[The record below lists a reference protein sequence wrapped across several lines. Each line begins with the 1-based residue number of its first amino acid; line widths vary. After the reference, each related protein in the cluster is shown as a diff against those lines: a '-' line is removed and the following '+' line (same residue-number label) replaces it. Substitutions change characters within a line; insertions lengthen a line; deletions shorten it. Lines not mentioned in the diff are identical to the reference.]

1 MAQWTVWPGVPYP
14 LGATW
19 DGYGVNFALFSA
31 GAERVELCL
40 FDSSGQHEQ
49 ARIPLS
55 EYTDQIW
62 HACLPECRP
71 GQLYG
76 YRVYGPYEPAN
87 GRRFNGNKLLIDP
100 YARAIAGRIH
110 WHDALFGYRTDSLHK
125 DLSFDRR
132 DSARYMAKGV
142 VTTSGPSPCDENL
155 PQRPHTPWSQTVLYE
170 AHVAGLSRRHPHVPA
185 SQRGTY
191 AGLASEPILR
201 HLQSLGVTAIEL
213 LPVFPF
219 LDEQH
224 LVQKGLTNYWGYNPF
239 AFFTP
244 HSAYMGET
252 GGAEFQLMV
261 HRFHEAGIEVI
272 LDVVFNHTAE
282 GSHLGPTLSLRGID
296 NLSYYLTVPGNARY
310 YMDHTGCGNTLNIP
324 HPRVMQMVTDCLR
337 YWMTEMGVDGFRF
350 DLALSLARLP
360 NGYHPGC
367 PFLSAIGQDPILSRA
382 KLIAEP
388 WDLGLGGYHVGRFP
402 PGWAEWNDRFRDTV
416 RGFWRGDYGLVSDFA
431 TRVTGSSDLFK
442 HDGRRPQASIN
453 FITAHDGF
461 ALHDLVSYTV
471 KHNEAN
477 GEDNHDGT
485 DHNISWNCGVEGET
499 ADQRVNALRQ
509 RQKKNMLATLLLSQ
523 GVPMLVAG
531 DEMGRTQHGN
541 NNAYCQDN
549 TVSWVDWSMSR
560 AEEDRALLDF
570 TRMLLSLR
578 RRYAVFRRT
587 TFFTGAV
594 VPPLGGLKD
603 VTWLS
608 VSGCEMQ
615 AEEWRAPF
623 IRCFG
628 FHLNS
633 MTDTDHTDHER
644 FIILL
649 NAHDGPVDF
658 FLPAVA
664 YGQRWTRV
672 FDTARPDSH
681 RPDSQESQESAET
694 FLASTVY
701 PLEPRSFVLLL
712 CEQPLYDQ
720 TQSENNSH
728 HNSHHLVCKTVLNR
742 SRQHIP
748 GYSRQ
753 QHKKI
758 LRKSRTQQPRRE
770 RSWIKVK
777 H

>member
-1 MAQWTVWPGVPYP
+1 MAQCSGWTVRPGAPYP

-19 DGYGVNFALFSA
+19 DSFGVNFALFSA

-40 FDSSGQHEQ
+40 FDASGQHEQ

-55 EYTDQIW
+55 EYTDQVW
-62 HACLPECRP
+62 HVCLPECLP

-87 GRRFNGNKLLIDP
+87 GKRFNGNKLLIDP
-100 YARAIAGRIH
+100 YARALAGKIH

-142 VTTSGPSPCDENL
+142 VTAGQAPGPREQQPH
-155 PQRPHTPWSQTVLYE
+155 RPHTPWSQTVLYE
-170 AHVAGLSRRHPHVPA
+170 AHVSGLSRRHPQVPA

-224 LVQKGLTNYWGYNPF
+224 LFHKGLTNYWGYNPF

-244 HSAYMGET
+244 HSGYMGES
-252 GGAEFQLMV
+252 GSDEFKGMV
-261 HRFHEAGIEVI
+261 RCFHEAGIEVI

-337 YWMTEMGVDGFRF
+337 YWMTEMEVDGFRF

-367 PFLSAIGQDPILSRA
+367 PFLAAIGQDPILSRA

-388 WDLGLGGYHVGRFP
+388 WDLGLGGYQVGRFP
-402 PGWAEWNDRFRDTV
+402 PGWAEWNDRFRNTV
-416 RGFWRGDYGLVSDFA
+416 RGFWRGDYGLVSDLA
-431 TRVTGSSDLFK
+431 TRLTGSSDLFQ

-461 ALHDLVSYTV
+461 ALHDLVSYSM
-471 KHNEAN
+471 KHNEEN

-485 DHNISWNCGVEGET
+485 DHNLSWNCGVEGVT
-499 ADQRVNALRQ
+499 VDSNINALRQ

-549 TVSWVDWSMSR
+549 TVSWVDWSSMSR
-560 AEEDRALLDF
+560 AEDCALLNF
-570 TRMLLSLR
+570 VRMLLSLR
-578 RRYAVFRRT
+578 RRYAALRRT
-587 TFFTGAV
+587 TFFTGAI
-594 VPPLGGLKD
+594 VPHLGVKD
-603 VTWLS
+603 VTWLN

-615 AEEWRAPF
+615 SEEWRTPF

-628 FHLNS
+628 LHLTS
-633 MTDTDHTDHER
+633 TTDHADLVDCPLPHER

-658 FLPAVA
+658 RLPAGA
-664 YGQRWTRV
+664 YGQRWRCL
-672 FDTARPDSH
+672 FDTARSGPT
-681 RPDSQESQESAET
+681 EAGET
-694 FLASTVY
+694 LLPSSLY
-701 PLEPRSFVLLL
+701 PLEPRSFVLLI
-712 CEQPLYDQ
+712 CDQQQAEQGVADVVPRL
-720 TQSENNSH
+720 H
-728 HNSHHLVCKTVLNR
+728 RAVGKIVPNR
-742 SRQHIP
+742 SRQHAP
-748 GYSRQ
+748 GYSQQ

-758 LRKSRTQQPRRE
+758 WRKARRQQPRRK
-770 RSWIKVK
+770 RSWVQVK

>member
-1 MAQWTVWPGVPYP
+1 MAQCSGWTVWPGAPYP

-19 DGYGVNFALFSA
+19 DGCGVNFALFSA

-87 GRRFNGNKLLIDP
+87 GRRYNGNKLLIDP
-100 YARAIAGRIH
+100 YARALAGKIH
-110 WHDALFGYRTDSLHK
+110 WHDALFSYRTDSLHK

-142 VTTSGPSPCDENL
+142 VTAGQSPWPREQ
-155 PQRPHTPWSQTVLYE
+155 QRPHTPWSKTVLYE
-170 AHVAGLSRRHPHVPA
+170 AHVAGLSRCHPQVPA

-213 LPVFPF
+213 LPVFSF

-239 AFFTP
+239 AFFSL
-244 HSAYMGET
+244 HSGYMGEK
-252 GGAEFQLMV
+252 GSDEFKLMV
-261 HRFHEAGIEVI
+261 RRFHEAGIEVI

-310 YMDHTGCGNTLNIP
+310 YMDHTGCGNTLNMP

-367 PFLSAIGQDPILSRA
+367 PFLSAIGQDPIISRA

-388 WDLGLGGYHVGRFP
+388 WDVGLGGYQVGRFP

-416 RGFWRGDYGLVSDFA
+416 RGFWRGDHGLVSDLA
-431 TRVTGSSDLFK
+431 TRLTGSSDLFQ

-461 ALHDLVSYTV
+461 PLHDLVSYSV

-477 GEDNHDGT
+477 GEENHDGT
-485 DHNISWNCGVEGET
+485 DHNISWNCGVEGAT
-499 ADQRVNALRQ
+499 DAQRVNALRQ
-509 RQKKNMLATLLLSQ
+509 RQKKNLLATLLLSQ

-549 TVSWVDWSMSR
+549 TVSWVDWGLSS
-560 AEEDRALLDF
+560 AEKNRALLDF

-578 RRYAVFRRT
+578 RRYAAFRRT

-594 VPPLGGLKD
+594 VQNLGIKD

-633 MTDTDHTDHER
+633 TTDHIDLVDRPLAHER
-644 FIILL
+644 FMILL

-658 FLPAVA
+658 RLPASA
-664 YGQRWTRV
+664 YGQRWSRV
-672 FDTARPDSH
+672 FDTARDGP
-681 RPDSQESQESAET
+681 PET
-694 FLASTVY
+694 FLASGVY
-701 PLEPRSFVLLL
+701 PLKPHSFVLLI
-712 CEQPLYDQ
+712 CDQ
-720 TQSENNSH
+720 QQGVVEESPRLHRDVSK
-728 HNSHHLVCKTVLNR
+728 SKRVMNR
-742 SRQHIP
+742 SRQHAS
-748 GYSRQ
+748 GYYRQ
-753 QHKKI
+753 QHKK
-758 LRKSRTQQPRRE
+758 LWRKARMQQPRRK
-770 RSWIKVK
+770 RSWMKVK